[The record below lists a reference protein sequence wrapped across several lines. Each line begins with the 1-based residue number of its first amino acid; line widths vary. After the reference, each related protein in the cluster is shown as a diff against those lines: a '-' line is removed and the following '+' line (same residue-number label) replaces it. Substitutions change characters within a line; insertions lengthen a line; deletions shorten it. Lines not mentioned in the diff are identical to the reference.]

1 MTCLLFVIIRS
12 VNYRPP
18 LCEAVFFLPFAC
30 DIHTTCRKLMT
41 FGVFIYR

>member
-18 LCEAVFFLPFAC
+18 LCEAVFFLAFC
-30 DIHTTCRKLMT
+30 VRHSYYLQKIDDVWSVYL
-41 FGVFIYR
+41 